1 MYAQTQTQIKSNQIN
16 CSTERHKIPFANAL
30 PKKKYIKS
38 TNKNSSNRLENNES
52 ITHTRAHLSGSRRT
66 IFIFG
71 SGAFI
76 RGTAGLRGEG

>member
-1 MYAQTQTQIKSNQIN
+1 MYKHKRKSNQI
-16 CSTERHKIPFANAL
+16 
-30 PKKKYIKS
+30 KS
-38 TNKNSSNRLENNES
+38 TAAQKDTKFLLPMHCQKKNTSNQKNKNSSNRLENNES
-52 ITHTRAHLSGSRRT
+52 ITHTRSHLSGSRRI